1 MLHFIHSNKGLS
13 GISLLATG
21 LIFSAGASAVDFQA
35 GETKVS
41 VYGFAKLDLL
51 YDVGDIRAGTNGMGK
66 SVAYTNIALDGQTTT
81 SGHFDMHAN
90 ESRLGFRT
98 RTPTDHGDLMINIE
112 GDFWNGDLR
121 LRQAYGTW
129 NGLTAGQTWSNFHTF
144 ISTTPTLD
152 FTGPAGRD
160 SFLRQAQL
168 RYSFGNFHVAL
179 EDPSGAMSG
188 NSYDG
193 GYRAEEGGRSIAG
206 SDVDRKDRF
215 PDLTLRY
222 EASAGD
228 VKYSA
233 AAVLRDIALDD
244 GGSSDSATAWG
255 LLLAGSYEI
264 APGTNLRGQITGG
277 DGLGAYMKLNP
288 APAGY
293 RVGNELETVFSWGG
307 TLGISQD
314 IGPGALNLA
323 YSYVEA
329 DWDDALEDD
338 VVLVNELNGNSYDS
352 NRDLVHLNYMWQPT
366 TNVTYGV
373 ELSHAIRES
382 VDNRQGDATRL
393 QGSVIYTF

>member
-1 MLHFIHSNKGLS
+1 MFHFIRSKKGLS
-13 GISLLATG
+13 GISIITTS

-35 GETKVS
+35 GDTKVS

-51 YDVGDIRAGTNGMGK
+51 YDVGDIRAGTSGMGK
-66 SVAYTNIALDGQTTT
+66 SVGYTNIALDGQTTT
-81 SGHFDMHAN
+81 SGHSDLHAN
-90 ESRLGFRT
+90 ESRLGVRT
-98 RTPTDHGDLMINIE
+98 RTPTEHGDLMINIE

-193 GYRAEEGGRSIAG
+193 GYQGEADGRSIAG
-206 SDVDRKDRF
+206 SDVDRKDSL

-222 EASAGD
+222 ESSVGK
-228 VKYSA
+228 VKYSTA
-233 AAVLRDIALDD
+233 ALLRDIAFDD
-244 GGSSDSATAWG
+244 GVSSDSATAWG
-255 LLLAGSYEI
+255 LFLAGSYEI
-264 APGTNLRGQITGG
+264 VPGTNLRGQITGG
-277 DGLGAYMKLNP
+277 DGLGSYMKLNP
-288 APAGY
+288 APAAY
-293 RVGNELETVFSWGG
+293 RVGNELETIFSWGG

-329 DWDDALEDD
+329 DWDDALEDG
-338 VVLVNELNGNSYDS
+338 VVLVNEVNGNSYDS
-352 NRDLVHLNYMWQPT
+352 SRDLVHLNYMWQPT
-366 TNVTYGV
+366 ENVTYGV

-382 VDNRQGDATRL
+382 VDKREGDATRL
-393 QGSVIYTF
+393 QGSVIYAF